1 MSLQINAYT
10 RLYYSW
16 PQLSAVPEADTQ
28 TEVETLV
35 EEDDG
40 TSINNPWRVIL
51 FNDAV
56 HTFDDVI
63 NQLMKATGCSS
74 QHAEQIAW
82 TVHTKGKAL
91 AYEGKFEECFRVQAV
106 LREIQ
111 LITEIEG

>member
-1 MSLQINAYT
+1 MKPLITAYT
-10 RLYYSW
+10 KYLTLLPR
-16 PQLSAVPEADTQ
+16 LSAIPNPETDV
-28 TEVETLV
+28 EVLV
-35 EEDDG
+35 EEDTTGSTD
-40 TSINNPWRVIL
+40 NPWRVIL

-56 HTFDDVI
+56 HTFEDVI
-63 NQLMKATGCSS
+63 SQLIKATGCSA

-91 AYEGKFEECFRVQAV
+91 AFEGSFEECFRVQAV

>member
-1 MSLQINAYT
+1 MSLHLNAYT
-10 RLYYSW
+10 RLYLAW
-16 PQLSAVPEADTQ
+16 PRLSAIPDADTQ

-40 TSINNPWRVIL
+40 TSTNTPWRVIL
-51 FNDAV
+51 YNDAV

-63 NQLMKATGCSS
+63 TQLIKATGCTTP
-74 QHAEQIAW
+74 HAEQIAW
-82 TVHTKGKAL
+82 TVHTKGKAV
-91 AYEGKFEECFRVQAV
+91 AYEGEFEDCFRVQAI